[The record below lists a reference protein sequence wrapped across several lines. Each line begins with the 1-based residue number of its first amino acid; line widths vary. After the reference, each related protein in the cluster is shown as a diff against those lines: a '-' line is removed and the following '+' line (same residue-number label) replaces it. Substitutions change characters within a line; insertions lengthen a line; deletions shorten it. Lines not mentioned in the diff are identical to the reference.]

1 MKKIIKYSFA
11 IVASLFMASCV
22 TTKTTQQFP
31 PFDPTLQINVGV
43 DDMEYLGETEISVEQ
58 YVYLGFIRQTV
69 KVNGESFDSWK
80 ATTASLNGL
89 KDINLRKATGKVL
102 EAYPDADF
110 YRVVSRTSEEN
121 PMFLSKHVT
130 YKGVVKAYRLKY

>member
-1 MKKIIKYSFA
+1 MKKFIKYSFA

-31 PFDPTLQINVGV
+31 PFDPTLQINVGLN
-43 DDMEYLGETEISVEQ
+43 DMEYLGETEISVEQ
-58 YVYLGFIRQTV
+58 YVYLGFIRQTLA
-69 KVNGESFDSWK
+69 VNGEAFNNWK
-80 ATTASLNGL
+80 TNTTTLNGL
-89 KDINLRKATGKVL
+89 KDINLRKATSKVL

-110 YRVVSRTSEEN
+110 YRVVNKTTETN
-121 PMFLSKHVT
+121 PMFLSKHVM